1 MIISIEPIK
10 KNIRVDA
17 SQCRRRNTAFNGF
30 FAAEWF
36 YWFSTSLPQV
46 QFIEG
51 LKLIILFI

>member
-17 SQCRRRNTAFNGF
+17 SQCRRRNNAFNGF
-30 FAAEWF
+30 FVPEWF
-36 YWFSTSLPQV
+36 YWFSSSLPQV

-51 LKLIILFI
+51 LKLII